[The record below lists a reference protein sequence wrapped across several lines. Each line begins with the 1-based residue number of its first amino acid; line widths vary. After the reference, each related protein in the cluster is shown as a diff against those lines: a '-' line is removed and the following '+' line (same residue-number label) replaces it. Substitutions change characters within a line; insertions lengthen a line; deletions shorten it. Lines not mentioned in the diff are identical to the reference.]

1 MGLKL
6 FRVLDQGGEG
16 QGERAEVDSQRENA
30 LSIVLKNYEQTF

>member
-6 FRVLDQGGEG
+6 FCVLDQG
-16 QGERAEVDSQRENA
+16 GERAEVDSQRENA